1 MTLRFNPPPG
11 WPTPPSGWAPPP
23 DWQPDPSWPPAPA
36 GWQWWVDNATQLQS
50 HPAEDH
56 GPAPLAMP
64 WAGQPVGGKAPDVSA
79 APVMHA
85 AAVPDGGVTSSAG
98 AGRGKRGRTRWVAA
112 GAMLVVGILAV
123 TAAVMYINRGPSTP
137 TAVAASALDGS
148 SVSISWTPVADG
160 PTIDHYV
167 VVRNGA
173 EIATL
178 PASQTSFI
186 DHDGLS
192 PADTYTYGVV
202 AVSESRRSTPS
213 IQLAVAP
220 MAPSPTR
227 LTAREHSTTSIA
239 LSWAPPPSAP
249 APDQYVVL
257 RNGEQVA
264 TIPGS
269 EPTFADSK
277 LIPASTYTYQVLASW
292 ASRTS
297 EASEV
302 ISVKTDKPSLS
313 AARLSGSWPIR
324 VKMTQSGG
332 GWPKVG
338 KKWDVEWQFTP
349 KCNSGPCGLSA
360 KVQIHDYDTP
370 IKLTLTRKGAD
381 YSGSI
386 KVKYSYCVGKQVKDT
401 IAVRVRVTKAGLVDS
416 EWVAT
421 GVSGTVRVRTPYTDA
436 GAWYCPTQ
444 THAMSIT
451 GTNS

>member
-1 MTLRFNPPPG
+1 MMLRFNPAPG
-11 WPTPPSGWAPPP
+11 WPTPPAGWAPPP

-36 GWQWWVDNATQLQS
+36 DWHWWVDDATQQQGP
-50 HPAEDH
+50 HVEDH
-56 GPAPLAMP
+56 GPVPLAMP
-64 WAGQPVGGKAPDVSA
+64 WAGQPVGDTGPDVSG
-79 APVMHA
+79 APAMHA
-85 AAVPDGGVTSSAG
+85 AAVPDGAATSPAGGV
-98 AGRGKRGRTRWVAA
+98 RRKRGRVRWVAV
-112 GAMLVVGILAV
+112 GAILVVGILAA

-137 TAVAASALDGS
+137 TAVAATALDGS

-173 EIATL
+173 EIGTV

-192 PADTYTYGVV
+192 PANTYTYSVV
-202 AVSESRRSTPS
+202 GVSESRRSTPS

-220 MAPSPTR
+220 MAPSPSR
-227 LTAREHSTTSIA
+227 LTVREHSTTS
-239 LSWAPPPSAP
+239 LVLKWAPPASAP
-249 APDQYVVL
+249 APDQYVVI

-269 EPTFADSK
+269 KPTFADSK

-297 EASEV
+297 EASDV
-302 ISVKTDKPSLS
+302 MSVKTDKPSLS

-349 KCNSGPCGLSA
+349 KCNSGPCNLTT

-370 IKLTLTRKGAD
+370 FKVTLTRKGAE

-386 KVKYSYCVGKQVKDT
+386 KMKYSYCVGKLVKDT
-401 IAVRVRVTKAGLVDS
+401 ITIRVRVTKAGLVDS

-421 GVSGTVRVRTPYTDA
+421 GLSGTLRVRTPYTDA

-444 THAMSIT
+444 THAMTVT
-451 GTNS
+451 GTNG